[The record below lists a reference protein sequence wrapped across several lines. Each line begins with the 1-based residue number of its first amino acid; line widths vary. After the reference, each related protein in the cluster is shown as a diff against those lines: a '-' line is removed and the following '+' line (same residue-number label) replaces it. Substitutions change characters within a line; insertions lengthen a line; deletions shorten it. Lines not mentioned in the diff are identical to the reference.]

1 MDIQTRKLAFIE
13 EFLKIQST
21 EVLSQLEEI
30 LKKQQNK
37 SDFRLDDA
45 FIEEQLNQRMEQSEL
60 DFEHKRFKKTSEL
73 LARYQS

>member
-21 EVLSQLEEI
+21 DILSQLEEI
-30 LKKQQNK
+30 LKKQQNT
-37 SDFRLDDA
+37 SEFLVEDSSV
-45 FIEEQLNQRMEQSEL
+45 EEQLNQRVEQSEL
-60 DFEHKRFKKTSEL
+60 DFEHKRFKNTSEL